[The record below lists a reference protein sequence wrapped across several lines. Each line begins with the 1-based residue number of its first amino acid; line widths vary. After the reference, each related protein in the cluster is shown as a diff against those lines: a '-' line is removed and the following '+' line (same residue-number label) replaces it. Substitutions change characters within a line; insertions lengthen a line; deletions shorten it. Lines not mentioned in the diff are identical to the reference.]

1 VTLTEVSRD
10 SIGCVVTDSV
20 ELVVAA
26 LGAGAAA
33 GVSESASDAVKDAYA
48 KLKSLVVKAWGRDDE
63 EVRQQLA
70 TPEVASGEL
79 VAVLEAAGDDD
90 ELVDAARDVLRLTG
104 NVDQRGKFVI
114 HAHDNKGMQVGD
126 NNTMTLNFGE

>member
-1 VTLTEVSRD
+1 MVA
-10 SIGCVVTDSV
+10 DSV

-33 GVSESASDAVKDAYA
+33 GVSDSASDAVKNAYA
-48 KLKSLVVKAWGRDDE
+48 KLKSLVARALGLSEDE
-63 EVRQQLA
+63 
-70 TPEVASGEL
+70 PEPTRAEL
-79 VAVLEAAGDDD
+79 VAALEAVQDDD
-90 ELVDAARDVLRLTG
+90 VLVDAARDVLQLTG
-104 NVDQRGKFVI
+104 YVDQRGKFVV

>member
-1 VTLTEVSRD
+1 M
-10 SIGCVVTDSV
+10 IADSV

-33 GVSESASDAVKDAYA
+33 GVSDSASDAVKNAYT
-48 KLKSLVVKAWGRDDE
+48 KLKSLATKALDRDDDE
-63 EVRQQLA
+63 IRQQLA
-70 TPEVASGEL
+70 DPDAARAEL
-79 VAVLEAAGDDD
+79 VAALETARDDD
-90 ELVDAARDVLRLTG
+90 ALVDAARNVLQLTG
-104 NVDQRGKFVI
+104 YVDQRGKFVI